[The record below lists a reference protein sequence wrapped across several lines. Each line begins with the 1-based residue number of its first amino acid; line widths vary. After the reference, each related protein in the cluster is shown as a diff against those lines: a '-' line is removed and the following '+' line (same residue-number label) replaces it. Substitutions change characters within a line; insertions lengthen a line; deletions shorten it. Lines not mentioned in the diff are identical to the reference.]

1 MAEVGLPGG
10 VNPLDFLHKLA
21 TQRGLARPEFL
32 QLGEQG
38 LPHNKLFM
46 WQCNFHNVV
55 AQATGR
61 SKKEAKVAAARAVRD
76 QLNFEELPPAPT
88 FQSQLEKKKR
98 KFEQGDGNGAGPQ
111 KMDSKKSRK
120 YDYASHFQCYGSG
133 NQGFGM
139 MGVPYG
145 YLPTNGM
152 QMGEMDPFSY
162 DPYMGIGGMDGMGD
176 NPGAAYQQQQDM
188 SKGFMSRLSK
198 LDRYVIKRHSEIYP
212 TEDHLSGVLKL
223 VSSLEEVMKQVS
235 EEWNKAPENDIK
247 IEGLVSNKRL
257 HDSLFGL
264 YQKFPLW
271 TLNETES

>member
-1 MAEVGLPGG
+1 
-10 VNPLDFLHKLA
+10 
-21 TQRGLARPEFL
+21 
-32 QLGEQG
+32 
-38 LPHNKLFM
+38 
-46 WQCNFHNVV
+46 
-55 AQATGR
+55 
-61 SKKEAKVAAARAVRD
+61 
-76 QLNFEELPPAPT
+76 
-88 FQSQLEKKKR
+88 
-98 KFEQGDGNGAGPQ
+98 
-111 KMDSKKSRK
+111 
-120 YDYASHFQCYGSG
+120 
-133 NQGFGM
+133 M

-247 IEGLVSNKRL
+247 IEGLVSNQRL
-257 HDSLFGL
+257 HDSIWVLSNVPAVF
-264 YQKFPLW
+264 
-271 TLNETES
+271 